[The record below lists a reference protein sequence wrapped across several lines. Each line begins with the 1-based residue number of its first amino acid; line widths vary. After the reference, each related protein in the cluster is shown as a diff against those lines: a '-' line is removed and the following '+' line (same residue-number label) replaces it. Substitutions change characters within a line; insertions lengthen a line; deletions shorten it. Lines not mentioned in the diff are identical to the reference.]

1 MDVQAELA
9 RHSVKRT
16 SGLLDGDRRRYRRVH
31 LTLAGRFMRAN
42 HDEFTCTLRDVSVG
56 GAAVTTTATPDV
68 GERVVAYFEH
78 LGGLDG
84 TVARILPDGFTFQF
98 KVSEHKREKLAAQLT
113 WLLNRDAFPA
123 EAGRLHERVGTKG
136 RKTTLRLEEGII
148 LDVDLLDISASGASV
163 GTSAR
168 PAIGEAVTLGR
179 LPAIV
184 RRHHTQGFGVQFVAV
199 LPADALSTH
208 FP

>member
-16 SGLLDGDRRRYRRVH
+16 TGLLDGDRRRHRRVQIE
-31 LTLAGRFMRAN
+31 LTGRFMRSN
-42 HDEFTCTLRDVSVG
+42 HDEFPCTLRDISVG
-56 GAAVTTTATPDV
+56 GAAVKATAVPEI

-84 TVARILPDGFTFQF
+84 LVTRILHDGFAFQF
-98 KVSEHKREKLAAQLT
+98 RVSEHKREKLAAQLT
-113 WLLNRDAFPA
+113 WLLNRDSFPT
-123 EAGRLHERVGTKG
+123 EAGRAHERVGTKG
-136 RKTTLRLEEGII
+136 RKTTLKLEEGIV
-148 LDVDLLDISASGASV
+148 LDVDLLDISASGASI
-163 GTSAR
+163 GSPAR
-168 PAIGEAVTLGR
+168 PAIGEAVVVGR

-184 RRHHTQGFGVQFVAV
+184 RRHHTQGFGVQFLTT